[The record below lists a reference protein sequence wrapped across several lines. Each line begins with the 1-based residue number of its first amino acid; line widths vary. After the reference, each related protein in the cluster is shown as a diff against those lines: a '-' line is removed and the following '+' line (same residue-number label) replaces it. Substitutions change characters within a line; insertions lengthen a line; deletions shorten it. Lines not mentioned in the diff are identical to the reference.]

1 MTKIST
7 ILLALALGAS
17 AAFCADPPTAEAKP
31 SAADQLYEKALKDS
45 RAYKETEKAYEAYAK
60 SLDKA
65 NKEIISALESAKKD
79 LEKTPYNGGLSVQ
92 QRAKALEELDQKIDD
107 VKKGAIGDS
116 LVAKKG
122 QEGDLLGE
130 GKGSQSIAG
139 VWSVSGTPL
148 TFTKEGTWSSPW
160 DNFGGI
166 WKVKGKQVIMISNK
180 GNNGTFLVLMK
191 DGESWSLPGNLGGF
205 GGGKAQ
211 KLSD

>member
-92 QRAKALEELDQKIDD
+92 ERAKALEELDQKIDD

-122 QEGDLLGE
+122 QEGDLLGKGDLAKMIV
-130 GKGSQSIAG
+130 GKWLWNGKVFEFGKNGKIVDGWGG
-139 VWSVSGTPL
+139 VWKIVGNKILVIVPDGREHIL
-148 TFTKEGTWSSPW
+148 TMDD
-160 DNFGGI
+160 DNN
-166 WKVKGKQVIMISNK
+166 S
-180 GNNGTFLVLMK
+180 
-191 DGESWSLPGNLGGF
+191 LGGVRTIDNETF
-205 GGGKAQ
+205 RVTRIK
-211 KLSD
+211 